1 MIGELGT
8 ELTGACGTCRD
19 VQRVAE
25 RAFWDA
31 LEEGLR
37 ASPPQWERL
46 VVLLG
51 EAREALA
58 DIIPEASQE
67 GRNLRSSLAEK
78 LDLVCSP
85 ICLLL
90 PPPFPVYLHQLVH
103 KELRVQ

>member
-1 MIGELGT
+1 MPDDV
-8 ELTGACGTCRD
+8 TCRH

-46 VVLLG
+46 FVLLG

-67 GRNLRSSLAEK
+67 GRHLRSSLAEK
-78 LDLVCSP
+78 LDLVCTPPASFCP
-85 ICLLL
+85 L
-90 PPPFPVYLHQLVH
+90 PFQSTWSH
-103 KELRVQ
+103 

>member
-1 MIGELGT
+1 MSSSHTVT
-8 ELTGACGTCRD
+8 EVTWDACDVTCRH

-67 GRNLRSSLAEK
+67 GRHLRTSLAEK
-78 LDLVCSP
+78 LDPVCTSSSSH
-85 ICLLL
+85 
-90 PPPFPVYLHQLVH
+90 PFQSTSTSWFAMNCC
-103 KELRVQ
+103 

>member
-1 MIGELGT
+1 MHVR
-8 ELTGACGTCRD
+8 RD

-31 LEEGLR
+31 LEHGLR
-37 ASPPQWERL
+37 AAPPQWERL

-67 GRNLRSSLAEK
+67 GRRLRNSLAEK
-78 LDLVCSP
+78 LDLVSSDSSAS
-85 ICLLL
+85 
-90 PPPFPVYLHQLVH
+90 PPPSLGKTLQCRCSMSAADNWHF
-103 KELRVQ
+103 